1 MVTGR
6 GSFSGHRPSAA
17 RSCSGERATTPS
29 LKPRLRLVR
38 FIGPSTAG
46 TRGRRTRIST
56 RGSSESTKSSTRG
69 SRSCARPRSVW
80 GSSRRWTDARE
91 RAMTGAGQ
99 SAAGG
104 HDDRS
109 GYLVAGFVL
118 LLVVLCGLVYYKW
131 GGAIRTVSGVRE
143 LGRWSGTADGLTTG
157 GVLRVTL
164 FYFRRIWI
172 ALAYGLLIGA
182 AVRAFVPPRRVAG
195 LLSWGG
201 PVRRQVAAGLAGAP
215 PMLCSCC
222 IPPIF
227 QSGYE
232 RGARVGLALPAMVA
246 FPGVNPAALLL
257 TAILF
262 PPSLAVARIAAV
274 LVAVF
279 GLAPLIERTVGAG
292 LVVADGR
299 FAPLTADDV
308 PGSLKETVARF
319 AGALGYL
326 TVRTVPLV
334 LGGVRSEEHTSEL
347 QSRLHL
353 VCRLLLE
360 KKKKKKKQ

>member
-1 MVTGR
+1 MMGT
-6 GSFSGHRPSAA
+6 SQSAA
-17 RSCSGERATTPS
+17 R
-29 LKPRLRLVR
+29 
-38 FIGPSTAG
+38 
-46 TRGRRTRIST
+46 
-56 RGSSESTKSSTRG
+56 
-69 SRSCARPRSVW
+69 
-80 GSSRRWTDARE
+80 
-91 RAMTGAGQ
+91 
-99 SAAGG
+99 G

-157 GVLRVTL
+157 GVLRATL

-182 AVRAFVPPRRVAG
+182 AVRAFVPPRR
-195 LLSWGG
+195 
-201 PVRRQVAAGLAGAP
+201 QVAAGLAGTP
-215 PMLCSCC
+215 LMLCSCC
-222 IPPIF
+222 ITPIF
-227 QSGYE
+227 QSVYE
-232 RGARVGLALPAMVA
+232 RGARLGSALAVMLASPGL
-246 FPGVNPAALLL
+246 NPAALLL

-299 FAPLTADDV
+299 FAPLAADDS
-308 PGSLKETVARF
+308 PRSLKETVARF

-334 LGGVRSEEHTSEL
+334 LGGVLLSSLILPVSLKVSTGGTPLVVAFVAAVAVLVALPTFFEIPLAMLFVGLGSPGAAAAMLVAGPIVNLPSLLVLGRETSARVAL
-347 QSRLHL
+347 AVALGIW
-353 VCRLLLE
+353 LLAVAAGMAVSA
-360 KKKKKKKQ
+360 

>member
-1 MVTGR
+1 MMGT
-6 GSFSGHRPSAA
+6 SQSAA
-17 RSCSGERATTPS
+17 R
-29 LKPRLRLVR
+29 
-38 FIGPSTAG
+38 
-46 TRGRRTRIST
+46 
-56 RGSSESTKSSTRG
+56 
-69 SRSCARPRSVW
+69 
-80 GSSRRWTDARE
+80 
-91 RAMTGAGQ
+91 
-99 SAAGG
+99 G

-157 GVLRVTL
+157 GVLRATL

-182 AVRAFVPPRRVAG
+182 AVRAFVPPRR
-195 LLSWGG
+195 
-201 PVRRQVAAGLAGAP
+201 QVAAGLAGTP
-215 PMLCSCC
+215 LMLCSCC
-222 IPPIF
+222 ITPIF
-227 QSGYE
+227 QSVYE
-232 RGARVGLALPAMVA
+232 RGARLGSALAVMLASPGL
-246 FPGVNPAALLL
+246 NPAALLL

-299 FAPLTADDV
+299 FAPVTADDS
-308 PGSLKETVARF
+308 PRSLKETVARF

-334 LGGVRSEEHTSEL
+334 LGGVLLSSLILPVSLKVSTGGTPLVVAFVAAVAVLVALPTFFEIPLALLFVGLGSPGAAAAMLVAGPIVNLPSLLVLGRETSARVAL
-347 QSRLHL
+347 AVALGIW
-353 VCRLLLE
+353 LLAVAAGMAVSA
-360 KKKKKKKQ
+360 

>member
-80 GSSRRWTDARE
+80 GSSRRWTDNRE
-91 RAMTGAGQ
+91 RAMTGTGQ

-157 GVLRVTL
+157 GGLPATL

-182 AVRAFVPPRRVAG
+182 AVRAFVPPRGVAG
-195 LLSWGG
+195 APSRGG
-201 PVRRQVAAGLAGAP
+201 AGGAPGAPRLAGAAP
-215 PMLCSCC
+215 
-222 IPPIF
+222 
-227 QSGYE
+227 E
-232 RGARVGLALPAMVA
+232 R
-246 FPGVNPAALLL
+246 
-257 TAILF
+257 
-262 PPSLAVARIAAV
+262 V
-274 LVAVF
+274 LW
-279 GLAPLIERTVGAG
+279 G
-292 LVVADGR
+292 
-299 FAPLTADDV
+299 
-308 PGSLKETVARF
+308 
-319 AGALGYL
+319 
-326 TVRTVPLV
+326 
-334 LGGVRSEEHTSEL
+334 
-347 QSRLHL
+347 
-353 VCRLLLE
+353 
-360 KKKKKKKQ
+360 